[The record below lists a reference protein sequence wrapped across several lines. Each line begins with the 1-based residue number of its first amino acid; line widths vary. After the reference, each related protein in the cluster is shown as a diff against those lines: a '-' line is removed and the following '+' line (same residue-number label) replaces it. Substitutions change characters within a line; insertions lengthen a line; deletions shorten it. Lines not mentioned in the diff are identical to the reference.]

1 MLSNT
6 ENIDPRVART
16 RAAIET
22 AFLEILSQK
31 TLHALTVGDVT
42 KRAKINRTTFYA
54 HFFDKYALFS
64 HVVRKTFLETLQ
76 EQINEAAGF
85 TRENLLALVRAV
97 CLYFVYLNRQC
108 PPADRQLRPVA
119 ETEVQAVVYD
129 CLVGWF
135 EAEPPPLGIAL
146 TATYVSWAIFGAG
159 LSWVGNRSL
168 PEEEVEDTAVAVLA
182 LVVQTLGWETE
193 ADMR

>member
-1 MLSNT
+1 MLSNP
-6 ENIDPRVART
+6 EALDPRVVRT
-16 RAAIET
+16 REAIET
-22 AFLEILSQK
+22 AFLEILNEK
-31 TLHALTVGDVT
+31 TLHALTVSDVT
-42 KRAKINRTTFYA
+42 KRAGINRATFYA

-64 HVVRKTFLETLQ
+64 HVVRKTFLQTLS
-76 EQINEAAGF
+76 EQVDEGAGF

-119 ETEVQAVVYD
+119 ETEVQAVVYE

-135 EAEPPPLGIAL
+135 ETEPPPLGTEL

-168 PEEEVEDTAVAVLA
+168 PEGEVADTAVAVFA
-182 LVVQTLGWETE
+182 LVAQTLGLP
-193 ADMR
+193 